1 MIQQIIIGA
10 IFLGAVFYVGRLIYR
25 SFHAKSCATGCGKCN
40 AVDFTKIEEQLKA
53 KGQLTKS

>member
-1 MIQQIIIGA
+1 MIQLIIIGA

-40 AVDFTKIEEQLKA
+40 AVDFNKIEEQLKA